1 VKTPSL
7 AEHKGAAPPRQAP
20 AARMPWHILAAVLLC
35 VAIII
40 ALVLGFLAM
49 SANQIAARDRLEAT
63 VAATHALD
71 RVQALIVDAETA
83 TRGYALLGRDVMLEP
98 YVNARKRFPAA
109 LEDLVRLT
117 ADDPAQSSNLEVL
130 RGLADDKWSILS
142 ATIESVRKSGAL
154 KPAVTETTVDA
165 PGKVIMD
172 AIRARV
178 SLMQVRESEIQAG
191 LAAIFQRAVL
201 YTRLTVL
208 LASGLAL
215 VAIFT
220 LYWATKRYLR
230 LRLRA
235 ESELRASEERYRVLT
250 EVSPQIIWM
259 ADAKGEM
266 TFCNRQWVDYTGLT
280 LEQTIAVGAASV
292 VHEDDRAHVIATWK
306 SAIDRHE
313 PFESEVRLR
322 RGSDNAY
329 RWHLSRARPVSG
341 FEDRT
346 STWLGAALD
355 IDDRKMIE
363 IALDEFNITLA
374 EQVEERTAELK
385 ERTSQL
391 KALNQ
396 NLIRVA
402 ENERSRLARELHDE
416 LGAHLSVA
424 MMDLAIISRQLAET
438 NRADI
443 SALARRLTETLNATT
458 QISRRIIADL
468 RPVMIRELGLAGAL
482 DAYCA
487 QFELTTAIPCTRL
500 FPEPLEPMVEEAGIA
515 LFRIVQESLSNI
527 VKYAKASEVQLELRQ
542 TEAYVEL
549 SIRDD
554 GAGMAPEA
562 PIKRG
567 THGLLGI
574 RERAEAFGGTLRITR
589 GLHERGTGI
598 VVTLALDQIVLADAD
613 RDASNSTG
621 VAAES

>member
-1 VKTPSL
+1 
-7 AEHKGAAPPRQAP
+7 
-20 AARMPWHILAAVLLC
+20 MPWHIVAAVLLC

-40 ALVLGFLAM
+40 ALVLGYLAM
-49 SANQIAARDRLEAT
+49 STNQIAARDRLEAT
-63 VAATHALD
+63 VAAAHALD
-71 RVQALIVDAETA
+71 RVQALLVDAETA
-83 TRGYALLGRDVMLEP
+83 TRGYALLGRDIMLEP
-98 YVNARKRFPAA
+98 YVNARKQFPAA
-109 LEDLVRLT
+109 LDDLARLT
-117 ADDPAQSSNLEVL
+117 ADDPAQSRDLEVL
-130 RGLADDKWSILS
+130 RGLAEDKWSILA
-142 ATIESVRKSGAL
+142 ATIEAVHKSGAMT
-154 KPAVTETTVDA
+154 PAATETTADA
-165 PGKVIMD
+165 PGKLIMD

-178 SLMQVRESEIQAG
+178 SVMLAREAEIQSG
-191 LAAIFQRAVL
+191 LAATFWRAVL

-215 VAIFT
+215 AAIFM
-220 LYWATKRYLR
+220 LYWATKRYLG
-230 LRLRA
+230 LRLKA
-235 ESELRASEERYRVLT
+235 ESALRASEERYRVLT

-292 VHEDDRAHVIATWK
+292 VHDDDRAQVSAAWK
-306 SAIDRHE
+306 SAIDRNE

-329 RWHLSRARPVSG
+329 RWHLSRARPVPG
-341 FEDRT
+341 VADRT
-346 STWLGAALD
+346 SMWLGAALD

-363 IALDEFNITLA
+363 IALDEFNVTLA
-374 EQVEERTAELK
+374 EQVEERTAALR

-424 MMDLAIISRQLAET
+424 MMDLAIISRQLADI

-443 SALARRLTETLNATT
+443 LTLARRLTETLNATT

-487 QFELTTAIPCTRL
+487 QFERTTGIRCGRF
-500 FPEPLEPMVEEAGIA
+500 FPDQLVPMVDEAGIA
-515 LFRIVQESLSNI
+515 IFRIVQESLSNV
-527 VKYAKASEVQLELRQ
+527 VKYARAAEVHLELSLTDQYVQLS
-542 TEAYVEL
+542 VK
-549 SIRDD
+549 DD
-554 GAGMAPEA
+554 GQGIAPGAGVR
-562 PIKRG
+562 RG
-567 THGLLGI
+567 SHGLLGI
-574 RERAEAFGGTLRITR
+574 RERAEAFGGTLQIAR

-598 VVTLALDQIVLADAD
+598 VVTLALDQISLADAD
-613 RDASNSTG
+613 RDASASTG
-621 VAAES
+621 IAADS